1 MVKDLLANAKDAGSV
16 PGWGR
21 SPGEGNDNPFQCSC
35 LGNPEPGGLQSMGSQ
50 GVGYNLVTK
59 QQQSQQ
65 HMFYIYTYIY
75 IYICIY
81 IFICYQIG
89 YIFIYIYIYY
99 YTLYIF
105 IYIKPI

>member
-1 MVKDLLANAKDAGSV
+1 MVKDLFANAEDVGSI

-50 GVGYNLVTK
+50 RVGYNLVTK

-75 IYICIY
+75 V
-81 IFICYQIG
+81 
-89 YIFIYIYIYY
+89 YIY
-99 YTLYIF
+99 LF
-105 IYIKPI
+105 AIK

>member
-1 MVKDLLANAKDAGSV
+1 MVKDLFANAEDVGSI

-35 LGNPEPGGLQSMGSQ
+35 QGNPEPGGLQSMGSQ
-50 GVGYNLVTK
+50 RVGYNLVTK

-75 IYICIY
+75 IYLLSNRLYIYLYLY
-81 IFICYQIG
+81 IFYHI
-89 YIFIYIYIYY
+89 
-99 YTLYIF
+99 LYIF